1 VPSICQKLGSSQ
13 STLQLTCEQEGSE
26 NSDTK
31 GWTIKIAIRTFFSL
45 CMQETNK
52 RDSTWYLFA
61 GVLAADFGM
70 LLIALGGWDALKT
83 ETRILIYVGGSL
95 LFLSGLFLIW
105 MDAIRLAALRH
116 EPALESTGMYLG
128 KFQLNGYLFEAYE
141 REGDN
146 GGKEFRLFSTPPV
159 SPAREAAFIR
169 YIIQEGLIYDL
180 WPQMSKQIEE
190 EANWAFLS

>member
-1 VPSICQKLGSSQ
+1 
-13 STLQLTCEQEGSE
+13 
-26 NSDTK
+26 
-31 GWTIKIAIRTFFSL
+31 
-45 CMQETNK
+45 MQETNK
-52 RDSTWYLFA
+52 RDSTWHLFA

-70 LLIALGGWDALKT
+70 LLIGLGGWDALKT
-83 ETRILIYVGGSL
+83 DTRILIYVGGSL

-105 MDAIRLAALRH
+105 MDAVRLAALRH
-116 EPALESTGMYLG
+116 EPALESAGVYLG

-146 GGKEFRLFSTPPV
+146 GGKEFRLVSTPPL

-169 YIIQEGLIYDL
+169 YIIQEGLIDDL

-190 EANWAFLS
+190 ESNWAFLS